1 LAFWSNLYSKPAFL
15 LYSKI
20 TAGYSLP
27 TQVSNVESRSPEVW
41 YNLISLQ
48 FLNIFVNVCI
58 QYLDLWRVGQLCFM
72 LTFIYLHCQAP
83 PSTFCRGRYRNFVD
97 WLIDWLRLENAA
109 PYDKGGK
116 RENYL
121 SDLCDWW
128 SQNYQLG
135 QLQDANSGNNLISFR
150 NLHLAQ
156 RQKVHISDISDTS
169 CMCKIYRH
177 IYIYLHL
184 VDDM

>member
-1 LAFWSNLYSKPAFL
+1 VCIFSVVSEKQPFIGRKSAFSPFL
-15 LYSKI
+15 PQSCLK
-20 TAGYSLP
+20 P
-27 TQVSNVESRSPEVW
+27 TQRVFHW
-41 YNLISLQ
+41 
-48 FLNIFVNVCI
+48 
-58 QYLDLWRVGQLCFM
+58 DLWYEIWCENGWLKIRKRKTRHRQKIRGGKRE
-72 LTFIYLHCQAP
+72 TFIYLHCQAP